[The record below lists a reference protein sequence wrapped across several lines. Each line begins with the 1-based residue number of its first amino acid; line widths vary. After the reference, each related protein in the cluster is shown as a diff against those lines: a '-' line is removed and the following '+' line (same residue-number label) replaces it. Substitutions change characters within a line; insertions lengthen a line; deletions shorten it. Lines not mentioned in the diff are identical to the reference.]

1 MCCNHRD
8 LYLTLDWLGIPPKV
22 IHPAV
27 HTGSTRIHVPWYSN
41 SCTLPVKPISA
52 HGEITMGPQLRIV
65 HQAYSYQPKL
75 YQFAVWSSGR
85 LAAGFEPGTCCMGG
99 VCASH
104 YATQPRKC
112 AGTILMGKTL
122 VALIFIGGWVMSHF
136 ESFWIRIKCT
146 FFGDASKMIH

>member
-1 MCCNHRD
+1 MFPILYTSYKICAAAIGI
-8 LYLTLDWLGIPPKV
+8 LYLTLDWLGIPPKA

-27 HTGSTRIHVPWYSN
+27 HTGSTHIHVPWYSN

-85 LAAGFEPGTCCMGG
+85 LAAGFEPGTFCMGG

-104 YATQPRKC
+104 YTTQPTVWFKILPLW
-112 AGTILMGKTL
+112 TIG
-122 VALIFIGGWVMSHF
+122 H
-136 ESFWIRIKCT
+136 IRPICM
-146 FFGDASKMIH
+146 F